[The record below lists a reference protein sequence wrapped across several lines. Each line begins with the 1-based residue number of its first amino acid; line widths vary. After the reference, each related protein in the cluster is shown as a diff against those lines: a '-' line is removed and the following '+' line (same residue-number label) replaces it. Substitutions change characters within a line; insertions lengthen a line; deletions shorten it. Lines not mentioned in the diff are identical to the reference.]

1 MDLKTAIAILLFFLF
16 SCSIPKGTRSRTDF
30 VKGVYGNPG
39 TLLKAGY
46 RFDSLGMN
54 AVFVRSGSLTPAF
67 FATAKEQGCQVF
79 VEFPTLNGSGYLKA
93 HPEAWP
99 INEKGER
106 SPPADWFMGVCPTNT
121 AFKQHRVAELMKIL
135 NEYDVDGIFLDY
147 VHLHAQFETVN
158 PILPETCFCNNCISQ
173 FSNYSGLSIPGA
185 DTKAKASWILDHADV
200 SWRAWRTRIL
210 TGWVSDMKAIVRS
223 HRPNA
228 KLGVYYCAWYPQEYD
243 SALHRTLGIDVTA
256 LAAQADVLAP
266 MLFHRM
272 MGKDTDWVGEYV
284 AWLGNEI
291 RKNKLG
297 TKIWPIVQADN
308 KAGPV
313 SPDEFQK
320 VMIKGSQAPASGIM
334 MFADQSL
341 LDDLEKLQ
349 VMKALYR
356 K

>member
-1 MDLKTAIAILLFFLF
+1 MLSVLLF
-16 SCSIPKGTRSRTDF
+16 SCAVQKITHRDSDF

-39 TLLKAGY
+39 SLLKAGY

-67 FATAKEQGCQVF
+67 YATAKEQGCQVF
-79 VEFPTLNGSGYLKA
+79 VEFPSLDGSGYLTT

-106 SPPADWFMGVCPTNT
+106 SPPADWFMGICPTNT
-121 AFKQHRVAELMKIL
+121 AFKQHRTTELKKIL

-173 FSNYSGLSIPGA
+173 FSTYSGLSIPGA
-185 DTKAKASWILDHADV
+185 DTKAKASWILDSADV
-200 SWRAWRTRIL
+200 SWRAWRTHIL

-223 HRPNA
+223 QRPNA
-228 KLGVYYCAWYPQEYD
+228 KLGVYYCAWYPAEFD
-243 SALHRTLGIDVTA
+243 SALGRILGIDVAA

-284 AWLGNEI
+284 AWLGGEI
-291 RKNKLG
+291 SKKKLG

-313 SPDEFQK
+313 APDEFRK

-341 LDDLEKLQ
+341 LDDPEKIRI
-349 VMKALYR
+349 MKALYR

>member
-1 MDLKTAIAILLFFLF
+1 MRSILTILVCVMLCSCAVRNVKSKTEL
-16 SCSIPKGTRSRTDF
+16 
-30 VKGVYGNPG
+30 VKGVYGNPE

-67 FATAKEQGCQVF
+67 FNTAKEQGCQVF

-106 SPPADWFMGVCPTNT
+106 APPADWFMGVCPTNT
-121 AFKQHRVAELMKIL
+121 AFKQHRIAELKKIL
-135 NEYDVDGIFLDY
+135 QEYDVDGIFLDY

-158 PILPETCFCNNCISQ
+158 PILPETCFCNNCISE
-173 FSNYSGLSIPGA
+173 FSAHTGLSIPGA
-185 DTKAKASWILDHADV
+185 DTKAKARWILDSADV
-200 SWRAWRTRIL
+200 PWRVWRTGIL
-210 TGWVSDMKAIVRS
+210 TGWVTDMKDMVRS
-223 HRPNA
+223 QRPDA
-228 KLGVYYCAWYPQEYD
+228 KLGVFYCAWYPQEFD
-243 SALHRTLGIDVTA
+243 SALHRILGIDVKA
-256 LAAQADVLAP
+256 LATQADVLAP

-272 MGKDTDWVGEYV
+272 MGKDTEWVGEYV
-284 AWLGNEI
+284 AWLGGEI
-291 RKNKLG
+291 RKKKLV

-308 KAGPV
+308 KSGPV
-313 SPDEFQK
+313 SPEEFLK
-320 VMIKGSQAPASGIM
+320 VMINGSKAPASGIM

-341 LDDLEKLQ
+341 LEDPEKLS
-349 VMKALYR
+349 VMKTLYR